1 LTESGYD
8 AKDITVLEGLEAVR
22 RRPGMYIGS
31 TGPRGLHHLVY
42 EVVDNSVDEALQGR
56 CDHIQVDLAPDG
68 RVTVS
73 DNGSGIPVAVMAEFG
88 LPAAEVVM
96 TKLHAG
102 GKFGGGGYKVS
113 GGLHGVG
120 ISVVNALSEELLL
133 EIKRDGHVWR
143 QRYERGEPM
152 TKLEKAE
159 KSTETGTTITFLPDG
174 GIFEETDFAFET
186 LSQRLREMAFL
197 TKGLRIELVDERAG
211 GERADFKYDGGI
223 RDFIAFVNASKE
235 PVHKDVIYFESQGGD
250 GDGEVEVAMQWNNS
264 YVESTFS
271 FANNI
276 NTHEGGTHLSGF
288 KAALTRTLNEYARN
302 KGLLKEKDE
311 ELTGDDCREGL
322 AAIVS
327 VKLQDPQFEGQTKTK
342 LGNPS
347 MRGVVQSA
355 CNARLNEYLEEHP
368 NEARAIVNKLI
379 AASRARQAARKARE
393 LIRRKTALG
402 GGGLPGKLADCSVRD
417 PASAELYLVEG
428 DSAGGSA
435 VEARDRSFQAILP
448 LRGKIIN
455 VEKARINKVLSN
467 NEIQA
472 MITAVGTGIGEEF
485 NLEGARYHKIVVTC
499 DADVD
504 GAHIRTLI
512 LTFLFRHMTE
522 LIEAGYVYIAQPPLY
537 KLRVGSD
544 DRYFEKE
551 LQLEDWL
558 MRERLAKVEVAD
570 RTGEPSRLT
579 EARLQRLQR
588 TVKEYEGWA
597 SKLREQ
603 FGNTAVVYAKD
614 HRLIEH
620 DITTVADLERYFA
633 EQVPDEELHRV
644 EVVGRED
651 GGLRVRIIEKTTG
664 AAQMTVVPLALFSSP
679 GYQSLR
685 STHARL
691 VELTGPPPFTVR
703 MGKLAEDV
711 HTFEALR
718 PVILEM
724 AKEGLNLQRFKGLG
738 EMNPE
743 QLWETTMN
751 PENRV
756 LKKVSVDDAAA
767 ADQMFTM
774 LMGPRRQVPRRVDER
789 PDRWRLTRWAAGGSS
804 RRTSRRRCA
813 RATSITR

>member
-56 CDHIQVDLAPDG
+56 CDHIRAVLLPDG
-68 RVTVS
+68 RVTVE
-73 DNGSGIPVAVMAEFG
+73 DNGSGIPVAVMPELG
-88 LPAAEVVM
+88 IPAAEVVM

-102 GKFGGGGYKVS
+102 GKFGGDGYKVS

-120 ISVVNALSEELLL
+120 ISVVNALSESLDL
-133 EIKRDGHVWR
+133 EVRRDGHVWR
-143 QRYERGEPM
+143 QHYERGEPQAP
-152 TKLEKAE
+152 LEQGEAL
-159 KSTETGTTITFLPDG
+159 TGAATGTTITFLPDG
-174 GIFEETDFAFET
+174 DIFEETDFNFET

-197 TKGLRIELVDERAG
+197 NRGLRIELIDERAE
-211 GERADFKYDGGI
+211 GERADFMYEGGI
-223 RDFIAFVNASKE
+223 RDFIEYVNASKDV
-235 PVHKDVIYFESQGGD
+235 VHKEVIYFDSQSE
-250 GDGEVEVAMQWNNS
+250 DGEVEVAMQWNNS

-288 KAALTRTLNEYARN
+288 KASLTRTLNDYARAN
-302 KGLLKEKDE
+302 GLLKEKE
-311 ELTGDDCREGL
+311 EALTGDDCREGL

-327 VKLQDPQFEGQTKTK
+327 VKLREPQFEGQTKTK

-347 MRGVVQSA
+347 IRGVVESA
-355 CNARLNEYLEEHP
+355 CNAKLGEYLHEHP

-402 GGGLPGKLADCSVRD
+402 GGGLPGKLADCSLSD
-417 PASAELYLVEG
+417 PSAAELYLVEG

-472 MITAVGTGIGEEF
+472 MITAIGTGIGEEF
-485 NLEGARYHKIVVTC
+485 SIDGARYHKVVVTC

-537 KLRVGSD
+537 KLKVGSD

-551 LQLEDWL
+551 LQLEEWL
-558 MRERLAKVEVAD
+558 MRERLSKVEVTD
-570 RTGEPSRLT
+570 RSGEEGRLT
-579 EARLQRLQR
+579 ESRLQRLQR
-588 TVKEYEGWA
+588 AVKEYEGWA
-597 SKLREQ
+597 SKLKEQ
-603 FGNTAVVYAKD
+603 YGPAAVAYAKD

-620 DITTVADLERYFA
+620 EISSLDELRTYF
-633 EQVPDEELHRV
+633 ESQVPDEEPHRV
-644 EVVGRED
+644 EVIGPED
-651 GGLRVRIIEKTTG
+651 GGLKVRIIEKATG
-664 AAQMTVVPLALFSSP
+664 AALASVVPVELFRSP

-685 STHARL
+685 GIHARL

-703 MGKLAEDV
+703 MGKVAETV

-767 ADQMFTM
+767 ADAMFTT
-774 LMGPRRQVPRRVDER
+774 LMGDRVEPRREFIER
-789 PDRWRLTRWAAGGSS
+789 N
-804 RRTSRRRCA
+804 A
-813 RATSITR
+813 RDVKFLDI

>member
-1 LTESGYD
+1 
-8 AKDITVLEGLEAVR
+8 
-22 RRPGMYIGS
+22 MYIGS

-56 CDHIQVDLAPDG
+56 CDHIRVDLAPDG

-73 DNGSGIPVAVMAEFG
+73 DNGSGIPVAVMPELG

-159 KSTETGTTITFLPDG
+159 KTGETGTTITFLPDG

-197 TKGLRIELVDERAG
+197 TKGLRIELIDERAG
-211 GERADFKYDGGI
+211 GERADFKYEGGI
-223 RDFIAFVNASKE
+223 RDFIEFVNATKE
-235 PVHKDVIYFESQGGD
+235 PVHKDVIYFESEG

-327 VKLQDPQFEGQTKTK
+327 VKLQEPQFEGQTKTK

-579 EARLQRLQR
+579 EGRLQRLQR

-603 FGNTAVVYAKD
+603 FGNTAVSYAKD

-620 DITTVADLERYFA
+620 DITSVEELERYFA

-644 EVVGRED
+644 EVVGREE
-651 GGLRVRIIEKTTG
+651 GGLRVRIIEKATG
-664 AAQMTVVPLALFSSP
+664 AAQTTVVPLELFSSP

-774 LMGPRRQVPRRVDER
+774 LMGDRVEPRRDFIER
-789 PDRWRLTRWAAGGSS
+789 N
-804 RRTSRRRCA
+804 A
-813 RATSITR
+813 RDVKFLDV

>member
-1 LTESGYD
+1 LSESGYD

-56 CDHIQVDLAPDG
+56 CDHIRVDLSPDG

-73 DNGSGIPVAVMAEFG
+73 DNGSGIPVAVMPELG

-143 QRYERGEPM
+143 QRYERGDPSGP
-152 TKLEKAE
+152 LEKAE
-159 KSTETGTTITFLPDG
+159 KTSETGTTITFLPDG

-223 RDFIAFVNASKE
+223 RDFIEFVNATKE
-235 PVHKDVIYFESQGGD
+235 PVHKDVIYFESQNA
-250 GDGEVEVAMQWNNS
+250 DGEVEVAMQWNNS

-288 KAALTRTLNEYARN
+288 KAALTRTLNEYGRN

-327 VKLQDPQFEGQTKTK
+327 VKLQEPQFEGQTKTK

-355 CNARLNEYLEEHP
+355 CNARLSEYLEEHP

-402 GGGLPGKLADCSVRD
+402 GGGLPGKLADCSVRN
-417 PASAELYLVEG
+417 PESAELYLVEG

-472 MITAVGTGIGEEF
+472 MITAIGTGIGEEF
-485 NLEGARYHKIVVTC
+485 NREGARYHKIVVTC

-551 LQLEDWL
+551 LQLEEWL
-558 MRERLAKVEVAD
+558 MRERLAKVEVTD
-570 RTGEPSRLT
+570 RTGSPSRLT
-579 EARLQRLQR
+579 ESRLQRLQR

-603 FGNTAVVYAKD
+603 FGPVAVNYAKD

-620 DITTVADLERYFA
+620 DITSVGDLERYFV
-633 EQVPDEELHRV
+633 EQVPEEELHRV
-644 EVVGRED
+644 EVVGREES
-651 GGLRVRIIEKTTG
+651 GLRVRIIEKATG
-664 AAQMTVVPLALFSSP
+664 AAQTTVVPLELFSSP

-685 STHARL
+685 TIHARL

-703 MGKLAEDV
+703 MGKLAEAV
-711 HTFEALR
+711 HTFEAPR

-774 LMGPRRQVPRRVDER
+774 LMGDRVEPRRDFIER
-789 PDRWRLTRWAAGGSS
+789 N
-804 RRTSRRRCA
+804 A
-813 RATSITR
+813 RDVKFLDV

>member
-1 LTESGYD
+1 LSESGYD

-56 CDHIQVDLAPDG
+56 CDHIRVDLAPDG

-73 DNGSGIPVAVMAEFG
+73 DNGSGIPVAVMPELG

-143 QRYERGEPM
+143 QRYERGEPSGP
-152 TKLEKAE
+152 LEKGE
-159 KSTETGTTITFLPDG
+159 KSSETGTTITFLPDG

-235 PVHKDVIYFESQGGD
+235 PVHKDVIYFESPSA
-250 GDGEVEVAMQWNNS
+250 DGEVEVAMQWNGS

-276 NTHEGGTHLSGF
+276 NTHEGGSHLSGF

-327 VKLQDPQFEGQTKTK
+327 VKLQEPQFEGQTKTK

-347 MRGVVQSA
+347 IRGVVQSA
-355 CNARLNEYLEEHP
+355 CNARLSEYLEEHP

-402 GGGLPGKLADCSVRD
+402 GGGLPGKLADCSVRN
-417 PASAELYLVEG
+417 PEAAELYLVEG

-472 MITAVGTGIGEEF
+472 MITAIGTGIGEEF
-485 NLEGARYHKIVVTC
+485 NREGARYHKIVVTC

-551 LQLEDWL
+551 LQLEEWL
-558 MRERLAKVEVAD
+558 MRERLAKVEVTD
-570 RTGEPSRLT
+570 RTGSPSRLT
-579 EARLQRLQR
+579 ESRLQRLQR
-588 TVKEYEGWA
+588 TVKEYEGWG

-603 FGNTAVVYAKD
+603 FGVAAVNYVKD

-620 DITTVADLERYFA
+620 DVTSVADLERYFS

-644 EVVGRED
+644 EVVGREEA
-651 GGLRVRIIEKTTG
+651 GLRVRFIEKATG
-664 AAQMTVVPLALFSSP
+664 AAQTTVVPLELFSSS

-685 STHARL
+685 TIHARL

-703 MGKLAEDV
+703 MGKLAETV

-774 LMGPRRQVPRRVDER
+774 LMGDRVEPRRDFIER
-789 PDRWRLTRWAAGGSS
+789 N
-804 RRTSRRRCA
+804 A
-813 RATSITR
+813 RDVKFLDV

>member
-56 CDHIQVDLAPDG
+56 CDHIKVDLAPDG

-73 DNGSGIPVAVMAEFG
+73 DNGSGIPVAVMPELG

-152 TKLEKAE
+152 TTLEKAE
-159 KSTETGTTITFLPDG
+159 KTSETGTTITFLPDG

-197 TKGLRIELVDERAG
+197 TKGLRIELIDERAG
-211 GERADFKYDGGI
+211 GERADFRYEGGI

-235 PVHKDVIYFESQGGD
+235 PVHKDVIYFESEN

-327 VKLQDPQFEGQTKTK
+327 VKLQEPQFEGQTKTK

-355 CNARLNEYLEEHP
+355 CNARLSEYLEEHP

-485 NLEGARYHKIVVTC
+485 NVDGARYHKIVVTC

-512 LTFLFRHMTE
+512 LTFFFRHMTE

-551 LQLEDWL
+551 LQLEEWL
-558 MRERLAKVEVAD
+558 MRERLARVDVAD

-603 FGNTAVVYAKD
+603 FGNTAVDYAKD

-620 DITTVADLERYFA
+620 DITSVAELERYFA

-664 AAQMTVVPLALFSSP
+664 AAQTTVVPLELFSSP

-703 MGKLAEDV
+703 MGKLADVV

-756 LKKVSVDDAAA
+756 LKQVSVDDAAA
-767 ADQMFTM
+767 ADQTFTM
-774 LMGPRRQVPRRVDER
+774 LMGDRVEPRRDFIER
-789 PDRWRLTRWAAGGSS
+789 N
-804 RRTSRRRCA
+804 A
-813 RATSITR
+813 RDVKFLDV

>member
-1 LTESGYD
+1 MTESGYD

-22 RRPGMYIGS
+22 LRPGMYIGS

-56 CDHIQVDLAPDG
+56 CDHIRALLLPDG
-68 RVTVS
+68 RVTVE
-73 DNGSGIPVAVMAEFG
+73 DNGSGIPVAVMPELG
-88 LPAAEVVM
+88 LSAAEVVM

-120 ISVVNALSEELLL
+120 ISVVNALSESLEL
-133 EIKRDGHVWR
+133 EVRRDGHVWR
-143 QRYERGEPM
+143 QHFERGEPK
-152 TKLEKAE
+152 TQLEKGERLTGA
-159 KSTETGTTITFLPDG
+159 ETGTTITFLPDG
-174 GIFEETDFAFET
+174 DIFEETDFNFET

-197 TKGLRIELVDERAG
+197 NRGLRIELIDERAE
-211 GERADFKYDGGI
+211 GERADFMYEGGI
-223 RDFIAFVNASKE
+223 RDFIEYVNASKDV
-235 PVHKDVIYFESQGGD
+235 VHKEVIYFDSQSE
-250 GDGEVEVAMQWNNS
+250 DGEVEVAMQWNNS

-288 KAALTRTLNEYARN
+288 KASLTRTLNDYARAN
-302 KGLLKEKDE
+302 GLLKEKE
-311 ELTGDDCREGL
+311 EALTGDDCREGL

-327 VKLQDPQFEGQTKTK
+327 VKLREPQFEGQTKTK

-347 MRGVVQSA
+347 IRGIVESA
-355 CNARLNEYLEEHP
+355 CNAKLGEYLHEHP

-402 GGGLPGKLADCSVRD
+402 GGGLPGKLADCSLSD
-417 PASAELYLVEG
+417 PSAAELYLVEG

-472 MITAVGTGIGEEF
+472 MITAIGTGIGEEF
-485 NLEGARYHKIVVTC
+485 SIDGARYHKVVVTC

-537 KLRVGSD
+537 KLKVGSD

-551 LQLEDWL
+551 LQLEEWL
-558 MRERLAKVEVAD
+558 MRERLSKVEVTD
-570 RTGEPSRLT
+570 RSGEEGRLT
-579 EARLQRLQR
+579 ESRLQRLQR
-588 TVKEYEGWA
+588 AVKEYEGWA
-597 SKLREQ
+597 SKLKEQ
-603 FGNTAVVYAKD
+603 YGPAAVVYAKD

-620 DITTVADLERYFA
+620 EISSLDDLRTYF
-633 EQVPDEELHRV
+633 ESQVPDEEPHRV
-644 EVVGRED
+644 EVIGPED
-651 GGLRVRIIEKTTG
+651 GGLKVRIIEKATG
-664 AAQMTVVPLALFSSP
+664 AALVSVVPVELFRSS
-679 GYQSLR
+679 GYQSLKAI
-685 STHARL
+685 HARL

-703 MGKLAEDV
+703 MGKVAETV
-711 HTFEALR
+711 HTFESLR

-767 ADQMFTM
+767 ADAMFTT
-774 LMGPRRQVPRRVDER
+774 LMGDRVEPRRAFIER
-789 PDRWRLTRWAAGGSS
+789 N
-804 RRTSRRRCA
+804 A
-813 RATSITR
+813 RDVKFLDI

>member
-22 RRPGMYIGS
+22 MRPGMYIGS
-31 TGPRGLHHLVY
+31 TGSRGLHHLVY
-42 EVVDNSVDEALQGR
+42 EVVDNSVDEALQGY
-56 CDHIQVDLAPDG
+56 CDHIVTVLAPDG
-68 RVTVS
+68 RVTVT
-73 DNGSGIPVAVMAEFG
+73 DNGRGIPVGEMEGVGLSAV
-88 LPAAEVVM
+88 EVVM

-102 GKFGGGGYKVS
+102 GKFGGHGYKVS

-120 ISVVNALSEELLL
+120 ISVVNALSESLEL
-133 EIKRDGHVWR
+133 EVRRDGHVWR
-143 QRYERGEPM
+143 QRYERGEPQ
-152 TKLEKAE
+152 TPLEKGEADTG
-159 KSTETGTTITFLPDG
+159 SGTTTTFLPDG
-174 GIFEETDFAFET
+174 DIFEETDFNFET

-197 TKGLRIELVDERAG
+197 TRGLRIELIDERAE
-211 GERADFKYDGGI
+211 GERVEFQYEGGI
-223 RDFIAFVNASKE
+223 RDFIAYVNERKE
-235 PVHKDVIYFESQGGD
+235 PVHKDIIYFDTQT

-288 KAALTRTLNEYARN
+288 KASLTRTLNDYARAN
-302 KGLLKEKDE
+302 GLLKEKE
-311 ELTGDDCREGL
+311 EALTGDDCREGL

-327 VKLQDPQFEGQTKTK
+327 VKLREPQFEGQTKTK

-347 MRGVVQSA
+347 IRGIVESA
-355 CNARLNEYLEEHP
+355 CNAKLAEYLGEHP

-379 AASRARQAARKARE
+379 SASRARQAARKARE

-402 GGGLPGKLADCSVRD
+402 GGGLPGKLADCSLSD
-417 PASAELYLVEG
+417 PAAAELYLVEG

-472 MITAVGTGIGEEF
+472 MITAIGTGIGEEF
-485 NLEGARYHKIVVTC
+485 NIDGARYHKVVVTC

-537 KLRVGSD
+537 KLKVGSD

-551 LQLEDWL
+551 LQLEEWL
-558 MRERLAKVEVAD
+558 MRERLSKVEVTD
-570 RTGEPSRLT
+570 RTGAEGRLT
-579 EARLQRLQR
+579 ESRLQRLQR
-588 TVKEYEGWA
+588 AVKEYEGWA
-597 SKLREQ
+597 SKLKEQ
-603 FGNTAVVYAKD
+603 FGPAAVIYAKD

-620 DITTVADLERYFA
+620 EIASVADLETYFSS
-633 EQVPDEELHRV
+633 QVPDEEPHRV
-644 EVVGRED
+644 EVIGREN
-651 GGLRVRIIEKTTG
+651 GGLKVRIIEKATG
-664 AAQMTVVPLALFSSP
+664 AALVSVVPPELFQSS
-679 GYQSLR
+679 GYRSLR
-685 STHARL
+685 AIHARL

-703 MGKLAEDV
+703 MGKLDETV
-711 HTFEALR
+711 HTFESLR

-756 LKKVSVDDAAA
+756 LKKVSVDDGAA
-767 ADQMFTM
+767 ADLMFTT
-774 LMGPRRQVPRRVDER
+774 LMGDRVEPRRAFIER
-789 PDRWRLTRWAAGGSS
+789 N
-804 RRTSRRRCA
+804 A
-813 RATSITR
+813 RDVKFLDI

>member
-1 LTESGYD
+1 MTESGYD

-56 CDHIQVDLAPDG
+56 CDHIRVDLAPDG

-73 DNGSGIPVAVMAEFG
+73 DNGSGIPVAVMPELG

-159 KSTETGTTITFLPDG
+159 KTGETGTTITFLPDG

-197 TKGLRIELVDERAG
+197 TKGLRIELIDERAG
-211 GERADFKYDGGI
+211 GERADFKYEGGI
-223 RDFIAFVNASKE
+223 RDFIEFVNATKE
-235 PVHKDVIYFESQGGD
+235 PVHKDVIYFESEG

-327 VKLQDPQFEGQTKTK
+327 VKLQEPQFEGQTKTK

-603 FGNTAVVYAKD
+603 FGNTAVSYAKD

-620 DITTVADLERYFA
+620 DITSVEELERYFA

-644 EVVGRED
+644 EVVGREE
-651 GGLRVRIIEKTTG
+651 GGLRVRIIEKATG
-664 AAQMTVVPLALFSSP
+664 AAQTTVVPLELFSSP

-774 LMGPRRQVPRRVDER
+774 LMGDRVEPRRDFIER
-789 PDRWRLTRWAAGGSS
+789 N
-804 RRTSRRRCA
+804 A
-813 RATSITR
+813 RDVKFLDV